1 MAKRS
6 YRSGGKRQPIG
17 DEKEGDWA
25 PPPPPC
31 YLGLCYLEI
40 DRQQL
45 HPHEGIRHIL
55 GRKPE
60 STANNNNNTI
70 RNNKRNGKWR

>member
-17 DEKEGDWA
+17 DENEGDWA
-25 PPPPPC
+25 PPPP